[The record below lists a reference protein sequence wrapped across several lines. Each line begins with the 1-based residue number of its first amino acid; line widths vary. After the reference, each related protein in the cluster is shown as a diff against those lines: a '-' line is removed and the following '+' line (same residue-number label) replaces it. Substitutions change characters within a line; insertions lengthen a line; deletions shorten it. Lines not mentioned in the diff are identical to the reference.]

1 MERRFASFE
10 LMSLSLEDS
19 PVCSSCS
26 QVDEN
31 RQSRPTS
38 WHSLGGGSNK
48 KKVALN
54 ERASSKFEGRRRSH
68 AVGVANGRRRR
79 CRRHHHHSH
88 RYQLAAPPERLDTI
102 RPRAVSA
109 PLRLLYVVIA
119 HNFAHDVDVLEGL
132 RDVVPGSC
140 PIVHEEKDSNSEN
153 GGSRRLHHYAGE

>member
-54 ERASSKFEGRRRSH
+54 ERASSKFEGRRRS
-68 AVGVANGRRRR
+68 RW
-79 CRRHHHHSH
+79 
-88 RYQLAAPPERLDTI
+88 
-102 RPRAVSA
+102 
-109 PLRLLYVVIA
+109 
-119 HNFAHDVDVLEGL
+119 
-132 RDVVPGSC
+132 
-140 PIVHEEKDSNSEN
+140 
-153 GGSRRLHHYAGE
+153 